1 VSRTATSGTHDD
13 VGATQ
18 TAVIALA
25 GEYDLARA
33 DEIRETLSPL
43 INEGRPM
50 IVDLTGVSL
59 VDSLSIGVL
68 INAHQRCEFR
78 GIPFGLVVSPIAQD
92 PVRHALRLAGVL
104 SSMPVFSSVDEAR
117 RLLPPPGPG
126 RRE

>member
-1 VSRTATSGTHDD
+1 

-18 TAVIALA
+18 TAVIALE
-25 GEYDLARA
+25 GDYDLARA
-33 DEIRETLSPL
+33 DELRDTLSPL

-50 IVDLTGVSL
+50 IVDLTRVTL

-78 GIPFGLVVSPIAQD
+78 GIPFGLVASPIPQD
-92 PVRHALRLAGVL
+92 AVRHALRLAGVL
-104 SSMPVFSSVDEAR
+104 ATMPVFSSVEEAR